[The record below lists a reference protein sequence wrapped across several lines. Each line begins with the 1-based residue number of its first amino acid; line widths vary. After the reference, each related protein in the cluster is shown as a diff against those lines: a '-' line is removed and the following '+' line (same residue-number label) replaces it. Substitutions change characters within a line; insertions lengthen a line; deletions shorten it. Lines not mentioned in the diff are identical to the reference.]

1 MVRNCSAVCLV
12 SGQVLHL
19 WEFISL
25 TSTPVFCPCSQD
37 LSQKDTIR
45 KCWPVKCLFHT
56 VSVPA
61 AKSLKLHC
69 CLCYLSFSGQIPAG
83 MIKKKCTEGSAV
95 AAETAVVQSPPWD
108 FLPRTHFR
116 SPEEFFLY
124 IFFPLIPC
132 SKLSFGSHPFFTWLF
147 IPVVRVLLCL
157 TVLLVSRLAAQDHWL
172 QFVSWQRWRSEPTL
186 RRAWYFSPSFV
197 AFWECTLEVL
207 TLFHQLEVFACL
219 MVLAFRMLMNPVCLK
234 DTEKRAVSLCHGCSL

>member
-83 MIKKKCTEGSAV
+83 MIKKCTEGSAV
-95 AAETAVVQSPPWD
+95 AAETAVVQLPPWD

-124 IFFPLIPC
+124 IFFSTHSLQQAEFWLTSILHMAVHTCC
-132 SKLSFGSHPFFTWLF
+132 SY
-147 IPVVRVLLCL
+147 PVVFNSVTCQQAGSPGSLAAVCLLTAL
-157 TVLLVSRLAAQDHWL
+157 TV
-172 QFVSWQRWRSEPTL
+172 
-186 RRAWYFSPSFV
+186 RANI
-197 AFWECTLEVL
+197 A
-207 TLFHQLEVFACL
+207 
-219 MVLAFRMLMNPVCLK
+219 
-234 DTEKRAVSLCHGCSL
+234 